1 VSIPDYGSLMRPILE
16 VLSDGRERKPN
27 ELRTAMAER
36 FALSDEE
43 RAQLLP
49 SGTARVFDN
58 RVAWAL
64 TYLQHAGAT
73 ERVRR
78 AVYGISERG
87 RQLLDEYPDATALF
101 RAIEQFPEIA
111 EFRRGGAEGRRR
123 QTPRARPTAETDI
136 PPLERMAVAQAEL
149 DEALAGELLARIRQS
164 DPTFFERLVLKLLVA
179 MGYGGSEEE
188 AAEHLGGGGDEGV
201 DGVINEDKLG
211 LDRIYVQ
218 AKRWAN
224 NPIRRPEDQA
234 FVGAL
239 EGRGA
244 AKGVFIT
251 TSRFTDEAKAYV
263 QGLRRP
269 IILIDGHQLAEL
281 MIRHDVGVATRR
293 IVAVK
298 EVDEDFFSG
307 DLVV

>member
-1 VSIPDYGSLMRPILE
+1 MRPILE
-16 VLSDGRERKPN
+16 ILSDGHERAPG
-27 ELRTAMAER
+27 ELRGIIADR

-43 RAQLLP
+43 RVRPLP
-49 SGTARVFDN
+49 RGTGGLFAN

-78 AVYGISERG
+78 AVYKISERG
-87 RQLLDEYPDATALF
+87 RWFLAEYPDPVSLF
-101 RAIEQFPEIA
+101 RALEQLPEITAFRTGSSKSERRPAQRVVAIETEVPPIERLA
-111 EFRRGGAEGRRR
+111 E
-123 QTPRARPTAETDI
+123 
-136 PPLERMAVAQAEL
+136 AQAEL
-149 DEALAGELLARIRQS
+149 DDALADDLLARIRES
-164 DPTFFERLVLKLLVA
+164 DPTFFEHLVLKLLVA

-218 AKRWAN
+218 AKRLN
-224 NPIRRPEDQA
+224 QGSVGRPVVQA

-244 AKGVFIT
+244 SKGVFIT
-251 TSRFTDEAKAYV
+251 ASRFTDEARNYV
-263 QGLRRP
+263 EGLRRS
-269 IILIDGHQLAEL
+269 IILIDGQQLAEL

-293 IVAVK
+293 IAAVK

-307 DLVV
+307 DLLA